1 MSALAKNYNRRKI
14 SFKRGKGSFLYS
26 TNGKKYLDFVQGIAV
41 NSLGHANPYLTKMMN
56 KQAKKVWHVSNAFLI
71 PEGEKL
77 ARRLKQK
84 TFADYVIFQNSGAE
98 ATEVAVKVARRYF
111 YSKGKPEKNRILCI
125 KNSFHGRTLAA
136 IFASGSKKMTE
147 GFGPKVPG
155 FDHFDFADHKG
166 LEKAITKKTAAIMC
180 ETAMGES
187 GIKVIPDWCL
197 KGLRKLCNKK
207 KILLILDEV
216 QCGVGRSGKFFAF
229 EHAKIKPDIVPI
241 AKGIGGG
248 FPIGA
253 VLMNKKVA
261 PAMTAGS
268 HGSTFGGNPLAMSV
282 GNAVMDQMFKKGFLQ
297 NVQKLSKYF
306 IEYHIIPMD
315 AAIWSM
321 PFKKAKDKTVLIR
334 THDMHCQ
341 TKFPKTTT
349 IRIWGKNSAIPNT
362 QYNLRKEVKPV
373 DASNVVNV
381 NIDNLLSTD
390 YIVFEDEY
398 FSLCENLKINPTP
411 IPVRGYILNYLDRRN
426 NYSLKVTPRIK

>member
-14 SFKRGKGSFLYS
+14 AFKRGKGSFLYS

-41 NSLGHANPYLTKMMN
+41 NSLGHANPYLTKAMN
-56 KQAKKVWHVSNAFLI
+56 KQAKKVWHVSNAFII

-77 ARRLKQK
+77 AKRLTQK
-84 TFADYVIFQNSGAE
+84 TFADYVIFQNSGVE
-98 ATEVAVKVARRYF
+98 ATEAAIKAARRYF
-111 YSKGKPEKNRILCI
+111 YSIGKPQKNRILCI
-125 KNSFHGRTLAA
+125 KNSFHGRTLAT

-155 FDHFDFADHKG
+155 FDHFNFGDHKG
-166 LEKAITKKTAAIMC
+166 LKKAITKKTAAIMC

-197 KGLRKLCNKK
+197 KDLRRICNKK

-216 QCGVGRSGKFFAF
+216 QCGIGRSGKFFAF

-261 PAMTAGS
+261 SAMTPGS

-282 GNAVMDQMFKKGFLQ
+282 GNAVLDQIFKK
-297 NVQKLSKYF
+297 
-306 IEYHIIPMD
+306 
-315 AAIWSM
+315 
-321 PFKKAKDKTVLIR
+321 
-334 THDMHCQ
+334 
-341 TKFPKTTT
+341 
-349 IRIWGKNSAIPNT
+349 
-362 QYNLRKEVKPV
+362 NL
-373 DASNVVNV
+373 
-381 NIDNLLSTD
+381 
-390 YIVFEDEY
+390 
-398 FSLCENLKINPTP
+398 
-411 IPVRGYILNYLDRRN
+411 
-426 NYSLKVTPRIK
+426 